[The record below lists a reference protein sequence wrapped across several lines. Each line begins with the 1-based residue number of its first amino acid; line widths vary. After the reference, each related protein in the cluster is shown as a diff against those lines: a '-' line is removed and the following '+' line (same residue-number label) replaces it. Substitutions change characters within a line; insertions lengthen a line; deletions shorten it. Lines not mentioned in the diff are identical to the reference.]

1 MSTASLV
8 ALSGVGCVNSAVSEA
23 VSNQVSILDYGRS
36 FVSNTGKSNGN
47 AVRMW
52 IESKTTII
60 DERAGIATEYYQGG
74 SCKSEDTFAEKG
86 LFYEDNYDFLPVFGD
101 GKVLVF
107 RRHAEVRQD
116 RYKTVASMA
125 DMWGENPTILLHK
138 PTDVVLL
145 DTWEKIARAT
155 SVGLPIVTQ
164 TEISDSQSGL
174 KAIIEC
180 PCKTM
185 NVSSSKKMYQ
195 TDTGP
200 VILPDLS
207 QRYRPQISCFRL
219 AYIAF
224 NVNHFADF
232 VIEGPTSIV
241 KEGKEVAGVHHYSK
255 IVSLPAKNTLYA
267 IGKLH

>member
-164 TEISDSQSGL
+164 TEISDNQSGL

-185 NVSSSKKMYQ
+185 NVSSSRKMYQ

-200 VILPDLS
+200 IILPDLS
-207 QRYRPQISCFRL
+207 ERYAPQISCFQL

-224 NVNHFADF
+224 NVDHFADF
-232 VIEGPTSIV
+232 VIEVPTAIV
-241 KEGKEVAGVHHYSK
+241 KGGEEVASVHHYSK
-255 IVSLPAKNTLYA
+255 VISMPAKNTLYA
-267 IGKLH
+267 IGKLN